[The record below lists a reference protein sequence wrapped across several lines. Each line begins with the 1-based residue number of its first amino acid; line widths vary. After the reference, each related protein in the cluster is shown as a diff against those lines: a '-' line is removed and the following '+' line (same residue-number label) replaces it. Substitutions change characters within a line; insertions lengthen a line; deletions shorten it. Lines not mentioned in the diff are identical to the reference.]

1 MKLKE
6 LYETCGEIT
15 SSKGFQTNQHAT
27 QICLIATEVAEALE
41 HINITSCGYE
51 TKMFI
56 ETLRTLS
63 DVYEKYRK
71 DEAIS
76 HEDNSSL
83 ENLNEFL
90 EEMADIQ
97 IRIASYISG
106 NNFYDEFEEILKAKI
121 EKNKNRPYLHGKKF

>member
-6 LYETCGEIT
+6 LYETCGKIT
-15 SSKGFQTNQHAT
+15 SSKGFQLEAHAT

-41 HINITSCGYE
+41 HINISSCGYE

-56 ETLRTLS
+56 ETLRTIS
-63 DVYEKYRK
+63 NVYEKYRK
-71 DEAIS
+71 DETIS
-76 HEDNSSL
+76 HEDNSNL

-106 NNFYDEFEEILKAKI
+106 NNFYDKFEEILKTKI